1 MKSKEISST
10 EFRGTKA
17 HTKMSVVEQC
27 TTNGTDERPQTKSRM
42 NSKTELQPI
51 PDNNASEK
59 DAHEMRKAPSAVG
72 DKKRKVKVR
81 SVSPKRTS
89 KRIKL
94 KSKSVQSVVPET
106 KPVRFDITESLK
118 NITLNSISALQPSSM
133 NMPKSSEQASIK
145 ATTAAD
151 DILKQCGKH
160 LISSSQNGNITSH
173 KFKKP
178 EEGHTL
184 IQKADTEAVGMVSDD
199 IGSDVQTQHEYNYV
213 LEMVKELNSLKS
225 NIVVLLQYYCQS
237 ICVVSK
243 VKFSYKISAAMQK
256 VQSAQAQLR
265 NLKLNTISDV
275 ISKAFAL
282 LTEFHQPLACI
293 STDIH
298 TSADGLKP
306 PDTPMTAKKK
316 AEDCD

>member
-1 MKSKEISST
+1 MIK
-10 EFRGTKA
+10 
-17 HTKMSVVEQC
+17 
-27 TTNGTDERPQTKSRM
+27 
-42 NSKTELQPI
+42 KT
-51 PDNNASEK
+51 
-59 DAHEMRKAPSAVG
+59 
-72 DKKRKVKVR
+72 KVKVS

-160 LISSSQNGNITSH
+160 LISSCQNGNITSH

-199 IGSDVQTQHEYNYV
+199 IGSDFQ
-213 LEMVKELNSLKS
+213 NST
-225 NIVVLLQYYCQS
+225 NITMFW
-237 ICVVSK
+237 K
-243 VKFSYKISAAMQK
+243 W
-256 VQSAQAQLR
+256 
-265 NLKLNTISDV
+265 
-275 ISKAFAL
+275 
-282 LTEFHQPLACI
+282 
-293 STDIH
+293 
-298 TSADGLKP
+298 
-306 PDTPMTAKKK
+306 
-316 AEDCD
+316 